1 MTNLFLHVYP
11 GGDNCLPVLLNSF
24 VHMLM
29 YTHYLCSVLGV
40 KCWWRSILTKLQL
53 VQFVLITVINVADLV
68 KCVFKV
74 SVTSRGGCQEPM
86 WMNWILI
93 GYMATMIVL
102 FSQFYVRRYLW
113 VKKELLRARSS
124 SESQNKPKMQ

>member
-1 MTNLFLHVYP
+1 MTFLHVYHHSSITVVTNLFLHVYP

-53 VQFVLITVINVADLV
+53 IQFVLITVINVADLV
-68 KCVFKV
+68 KWACGRVL
-74 SVTSRGGCQEPM
+74 TRRGGCQEPEF
-86 WMNWILI
+86 MNWILI

-102 FSQFYVRRYLW
+102 FSQFYVRRYL
-113 VKKELLRARSS
+113 
-124 SESQNKPKMQ
+124 